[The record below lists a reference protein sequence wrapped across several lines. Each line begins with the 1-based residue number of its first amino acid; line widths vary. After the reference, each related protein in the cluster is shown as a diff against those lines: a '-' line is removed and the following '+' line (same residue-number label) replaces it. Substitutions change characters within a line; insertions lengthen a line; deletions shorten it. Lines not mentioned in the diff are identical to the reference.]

1 MADNVTA
8 MAKEHTE
15 NLTTEERMANC
26 KLHYQLL
33 KAEMELAKQQTEITT
48 SRDHHGLTIAEQRNQ
63 LSNGYDIYNNIDVF
77 DVISHIRQDGIVAA
91 DPILNSERLPLYIT

>member
-1 MADNVTA
+1 MADNLTA
-8 MAKEHTE
+8 MAKEHAE
-15 NLTTEERMANC
+15 NLTTEERMA
-26 KLHYQLL
+26 KQHYQLL

-77 DVISHIRQDGIVAA
+77 DVISHITQDGILAA
-91 DPILNSERLPLYIT
+91 DPNLNSERLPLYIT